1 MKLILTSKV
10 ADLGAKGDIVEVA
23 TGYGRNYLLPQR
35 LAIKATQGTINQ
47 IQEARRVKEAARRRE
62 LEAAENLR
70 LQLSE
75 TRIVIA
81 AQVTDEGRLFG
92 SIGITEVIDVVRS
105 LSHVTLERKMI
116 TLPEPIKTI
125 GFHEVKI
132 TVDREVEFPLT
143 LDVIPA

>member
-1 MKLILTSKV
+1 MRLILTAAV
-10 ADLGAKGDIVEVA
+10 AGLGAKGDIVEVA
-23 TGYGRNYLLPQR
+23 NGYGRNYLLPQR
-35 LAIKATQGTINQ
+35 MAVKATEGAINQ
-47 IQEARRVKEAARRRE
+47 IREARRVKEAARRRE
-62 LEAAENLR
+62 LEAAERLR
-70 LQLSE
+70 DQLAA

-92 SIGITEVIDVVRS
+92 SIGRSEVIDAVRG
-105 LSHVTLERKMI
+105 LSRLTLHRKMI

-132 TVDREVEFPLT
+132 TLDREVEFLLT

>member
-10 ADLGAKGDIVEVA
+10 AGLGTKGDVVEVT

-35 LAIKATQGTINQ
+35 LAIKATRGAVNQ
-47 IQEARRVKEAARRRE
+47 IVEARRVKEAARRRE

-92 SIGITEVIDVVRS
+92 SIGITEVIDAVRS
-105 LSHVTLERKMI
+105 LSGVVLDRKMI
-116 TLPEPIKTI
+116 TLPEPIKII

-132 TVDREVEFPLT
+132 TLDREVEVRLT

>member
-1 MKLILTSKV
+1 MRLILI
-10 ADLGAKGDIVEVA
+10 ADVSGLGAKGAVVDVS

-35 LAIKATQGTINQ
+35 LAVKATRGAVNQ
-47 IQEARRVKEAARRRE
+47 IQESRRVKEAARRRE

-70 LQLSE
+70 RQISE

-92 SIGITEVIDVVRS
+92 SIGISEVIDAVRS
-105 LSHVTLERKMI
+105 LSQVTLERKMI

-125 GFHEVKI
+125 GFHEVQI
-132 TVDREVEFPLT
+132 TLDRKVNFPLT

>member
-1 MKLILTSKV
+1 MRLILTADV
-10 ADLGAKGDIVEVA
+10 AGLGVKGDVVDVA
-23 TGYGRNYLLPQR
+23 SGYGRNYLLPKR
-35 LAIKATQGTINQ
+35 LGVKATTGAINQ

-62 LEAAENLR
+62 LEAAEHLR
-70 LQLSE
+70 DQLAA

-92 SIGITEVIDVVRS
+92 SIGRSEVIDAVRS
-105 LSHVTLERKMI
+105 LSEVTLHRKMI
-116 TLPEPIKTI
+116 ALPEPIKTI

-132 TVDREVEFPLT
+132 TLDKEVEFLLT

>member
-10 ADLGAKGDIVEVA
+10 AGLGAKGDIVEVA

>member
-10 ADLGAKGDIVEVA
+10 AGLGTKGDVVEVT

-35 LAIKATQGTINQ
+35 LAVKATRGAVNQ
-47 IQEARRVKEAARRRE
+47 IVEARRAREAARRRE
-62 LEAAENLR
+62 LDAADNLR

-92 SIGITEVIDVVRS
+92 SIGITEVIDAVRS
-105 LSHVTLERKMI
+105 LSGVKLERKMI
-116 TLPEPIKTI
+116 TLPESIKTI

-132 TVDREVEFPLT
+132 TLDREVEVRLT